1 MKAIY
6 PGTFD
11 PVTLGHIDIINR
23 ANKMFDELIIAV
35 AEDSNKNTLF
45 SAKERVEMIQ
55 VSLGYEQKKIRV
67 VSFSG
72 LLVNFAQE
80 CKAKILIRGLRAVSD
95 FEYEF
100 QMSAMNSKLNNEIQ
114 TIFLP
119 AAENMHFI
127 ASRLVKEIIILQGDV
142 RKFVTKDVE
151 MKLSEKIKIKC

>member
-11 PVTLGHIDIINR
+11 PITLGHIDIINR
-23 ANKMFDELIIAV
+23 ASKMFDKIIVAV
-35 AEDSNKNTLF
+35 AEDNSKNTLF
-45 SAKERVEMIQ
+45 SVDQRVRMAKS
-55 VSLGYEQKKIRV
+55 SLKHQEKVKV

-72 LLVNFAQE
+72 LLVNFAQQNNSR
-80 CKAKILIRGLRAVSD
+80 IIIRGLRAASD

-100 QMSAMNSKLNNEIQ
+100 QMSAMNSKLNDEVQ

-127 ASRLVKEIIILQGDV
+127 ASRLVKEVAYLGGDIK
-142 RKFVTKDVE
+142 KFVTKDVE
-151 MKLSEKIKIKC
+151 IEILEKIKNKC

>member
-23 ANKMFDELIIAV
+23 ASKMFDEIIVAV
-35 AEDSNKNTLF
+35 AEDNNKQTLF
-45 SAKERVEMIQ
+45 SAKQRVEMIEKSIKQ
-55 VSLGYEQKKIRV
+55 HNNKIII

-72 LLVNFAQE
+72 LLVDFA
-80 CKAKILIRGLRAVSD
+80 KKNNAKVLIKGLRAASD

-100 QMSAMNSKLNNEIQ
+100 QMSAVNSKLNENIQ

-127 ASRLVKEIIILQGDV
+127 ASSLVKEVAKLGGDIS
-142 RKFVTKDVE
+142 KFVTKNVA
-151 MKLSEKIKIKC
+151 LNLILKITK